1 MSFNLTVNLGSPSSL
16 SGDELR
22 SNAAAYIGRMRWP
35 LVFASLVALAAIVA
49 GCSSSTEEPPATPS
63 PTGTTSSS
71 TSAAAPSTSVA
82 PGEVGVSPG
91 GVTTAVG
98 APAES
103 TEDDYFQA
111 CRAARTWMDQQG
123 GDPRSQIEPYLKT
136 VQAAESVGPAT
147 FDKPWSALSPGQ
159 QAAVIV
165 AVEAAADAL
174 CG

>member
-1 MSFNLTVNLGSPSSL
+1 
-16 SGDELR
+16 
-22 SNAAAYIGRMRWP
+22 MRWP
-35 LVFASLVALAAIVA
+35 LVFATVAAVAVVVA
-49 GCSSSTEEPPATPS
+49 GCSSGPDEPPPTPP

-71 TSAAAPSTSVA
+71 SSAAAPSTSVA

-111 CRAARTWMDQQG
+111 CRAAKAWMDQQG

-136 VQAAESVGPAT
+136 VQSAESVGPAT
-147 FDKPWSALSPGQ
+147 FDKPWSELSPGQ

>member
-1 MSFNLTVNLGSPSSL
+1 V
-16 SGDELR
+16 
-22 SNAAAYIGRMRWP
+22 
-35 LVFASLVALAAIVA
+35 
-49 GCSSSTEEPPATPS
+49 TPD
-63 PTGTTSSS
+63 
-71 TSAAAPSTSVA
+71 
-82 PGEVGVSPG
+82 EVGVSRD

-123 GDPRSQIEPYLKT
+123 GEPRAQIEPYLKT
-136 VQAAESVGPAT
+136 VQSAESVGPGT
-147 FDKPWSALSPGQ
+147 FGRPWSELSPGQ

-165 AVEAAADAL
+165 AVEAAVDEL